1 MAVKCEELNEK
12 YNSEHEIKI
21 YLATKLRE
29 LEGMQLK
36 ISTDMI
42 QQYKESAVFFTY
54 IFQPKKLAKQK
65 SAELSELAEK
75 LEKENTELKK
85 ALVKKV
91 KSMSRKLKNAKED
104 KEKLG
109 EIFKYLYEFFTTQ
122 IQSYIP

>member
-1 MAVKCEELNEK
+1 LAVKCEELNEK